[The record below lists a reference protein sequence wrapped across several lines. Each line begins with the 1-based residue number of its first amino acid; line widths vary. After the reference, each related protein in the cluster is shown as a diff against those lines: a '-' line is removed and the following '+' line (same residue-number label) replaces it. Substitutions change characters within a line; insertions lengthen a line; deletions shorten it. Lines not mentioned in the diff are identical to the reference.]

1 MKNLRIPKVIKSKQ
15 SNVECVL
22 KILHSVFILT
32 ISKYL
37 TLLRRKKKCLFGLE
51 VSIFKET
58 PFLHSLFLCFQCE
71 STGHSQVCY
80 CCLILHYSR
89 AIWYT
94 FQKESYRVCIN
105 VTVDAVV
112 SNITLYQENLG

>member
-1 MKNLRIPKVIKSKQ
+1 MCPQNLTFSFHIAS
-15 SNVECVL
+15 L
-22 KILHSVFILT
+22 KILNTSE
-32 ISKYL
+32 K
-37 TLLRRKKKCLFGLE
+37 KKKCLFGLE

-58 PFLHSLFLCFQCE
+58 PFLHSLFLCFQSE